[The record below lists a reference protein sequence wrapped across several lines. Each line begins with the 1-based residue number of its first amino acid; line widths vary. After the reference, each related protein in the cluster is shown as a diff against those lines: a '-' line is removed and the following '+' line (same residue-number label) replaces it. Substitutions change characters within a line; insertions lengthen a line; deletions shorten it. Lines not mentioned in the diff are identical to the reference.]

1 MTEKQ
6 QFKQAFKVSTR
17 SRAKRGETAEY
28 LESVIG
34 EYTDYKEAERAAR
47 AFIESK
53 QARRV
58 AFVQVYRD
66 QGEGEGM
73 QYAKE
78 YAIRRSPYKGGEG
91 DIKSECEAMR
101 NFEKVTE
108 RKQRRREAWREAINS
123 KRDFLEVYREMKGGK
138 AEQLQADTA
147 SETKGKDKE

>member
-1 MTEKQ
+1 MAENQQCKQ
-6 QFKQAFKVSTR
+6 IFKVSTR
-17 SRAKRGETAEY
+17 SRAKRGDTAEY

-34 EYTDYKEAERAAR
+34 EYTDYKEAEKAAR

-58 AFVQVYRD
+58 AFIQVYRD
-66 QGEGEGM
+66 QGEGI

-78 YAIRRSPYKGGEG
+78 YAIKRSPYKSGEG
-91 DIKSECEAMR
+91 DIKSEGEAIR

-123 KRDFLEVYREMKGGK
+123 KKDFLEVYREMKSGK
-138 AEQLQADTA
+138 AEQPQADTNQN
-147 SETKGKDKE
+147 EGKDEK